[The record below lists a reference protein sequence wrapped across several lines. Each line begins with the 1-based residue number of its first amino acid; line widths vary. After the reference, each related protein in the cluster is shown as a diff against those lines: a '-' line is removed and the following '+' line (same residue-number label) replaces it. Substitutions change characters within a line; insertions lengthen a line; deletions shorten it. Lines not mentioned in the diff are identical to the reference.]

1 MYNKT
6 IENIAMNLN
15 MNTSIYPLI
24 AKYYSNAIGYSDS
37 YFISII
43 CLHLSTFYD
52 QRFVAGTALFWVVV
66 CITFPL
72 HVCSV
77 KIRKHILGHQYRYWC
92 MFTQVLVTSCPSRP
106 VIRLATN

>member
-1 MYNKT
+1 MCLKICDKT
-6 IENIAMNLN
+6 IQNIAMNTS
-15 MNTSIYPLI
+15 MNTSIYTVN
-24 AKYYSNAIGYSDS
+24 AKYLNAYL
-37 YFISII
+37 ISIFH
-43 CLHLSTFYD
+43 LHLSTFYD
-52 QRFVAGTALFWVVV
+52 QRFVAGTALFWVLV